1 MADYI
6 NREKYCNEICHCN
19 QNYCDKLSCPIW
31 KAPSE
36 NVAPVVRGKWITP
49 HWKNSTHCAYC
60 SVCGEEAQHGEYNG
74 VQKHYKLC
82 PACGADL

>member
-6 NREKYCNEICHCN
+6 DREKYCNEFCHCN

-36 NVAPVVRGKWITP
+36 KVIPIMHGHWI
-49 HWKNSTHCAYC
+49 KYAGNLLMC
-60 SVCGEEAQHGEYNG
+60 SVCGCQYLDKIECDNYCGN
-74 VQKHYKLC
+74 
-82 PACGADL
+82 CGAKMDETTLRR